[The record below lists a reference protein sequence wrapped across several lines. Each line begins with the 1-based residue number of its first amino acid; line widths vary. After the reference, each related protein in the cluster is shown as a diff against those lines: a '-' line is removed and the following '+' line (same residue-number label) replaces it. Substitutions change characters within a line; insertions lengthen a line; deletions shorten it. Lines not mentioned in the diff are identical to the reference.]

1 MCLPARMRRGTGRRG
16 SLRGSGSLFHIS
28 ETALL
33 IKRFN
38 EIFIFGR
45 PGFAAGRLGLPAP
58 AGGQTACGPL
68 RAPDAPAAAAR
79 REMGLLLK
87 DIC

>member
-1 MCLPARMRRGTGRRG
+1 MKFLFLGVPA
-16 SLRGSGSLFHIS
+16 SPSAPS
-28 ETALL
+28 E
-33 IKRFN
+33 
-38 EIFIFGR
+38 
-45 PGFAAGRLGLPAP
+45 LGLPAP